1 MLYTAAGSQ
10 RGFLE
15 RKTVWRYNAAMRF
28 TVEIPDQ
35 FVPLLV
41 PPGTDAGRRLLED
54 TVASAYRERRLSM
67 EQVRQILGFGTRM
80 EVDPFLQR
88 YEIYDYTVEDLKE
101 DMAALNELLGPIPK
115 RKTA

>member
-1 MLYTAAGSQ
+1 MQ
-10 RGFLE
+10 
-15 RKTVWRYNAAMRF
+15 V

-35 FVPLLV
+35 FLPFLV
-41 PPGTDAGRRLLED
+41 AEGTDVPRKVLED
-54 TVASAYRERRLSM
+54 TVAQAYRERRLSM

-101 DMAALNELLGPIPK
+101 DMAALDALLGPRK
-115 RKTA
+115 ARKTA